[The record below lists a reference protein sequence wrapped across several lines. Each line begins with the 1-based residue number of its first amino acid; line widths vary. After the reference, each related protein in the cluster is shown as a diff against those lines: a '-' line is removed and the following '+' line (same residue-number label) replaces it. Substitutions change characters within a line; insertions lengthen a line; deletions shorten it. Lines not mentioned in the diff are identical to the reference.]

1 MIKILIIG
9 KRGFIG
15 NNLKIY
21 LKKYFK
27 VNHISFSEIRKYKS
41 KFNKFDYVINT
52 SINKNYIKKKYNSKF
67 DNDFKISNLID
78 NDRANYIF
86 LSSRKIYKSKAN
98 IKENSKLLP
107 KSNYAKNK
115 LITEKILK
123 KKIKKKLLILR
134 VSNVIGDRSSVRKIH
149 ETFID
154 VFFNNL
160 KKGYILDNGRDYKD
174 FISVDKFCEIV
185 KKLIQKRLIGVFNV
199 SIGKKIY
206 LNNIVGWL
214 NKFNKQKKLRL
225 IKNKQKTDSFY
236 LNNKKLMSKI
246 SVKNLE
252 SHLMKHCFKISKKI
266 FVN

>member
-123 KKIKKKLLILR
+123 KKIKK
-134 VSNVIGDRSSVRKIH
+134 N
-149 ETFID
+149 F
-154 VFFNNL
+154 
-160 KKGYILDNGRDYKD
+160 
-174 FISVDKFCEIV
+174 
-185 KKLIQKRLIGVFNV
+185 
-199 SIGKKIY
+199 
-206 LNNIVGWL
+206 
-214 NKFNKQKKLRL
+214 
-225 IKNKQKTDSFY
+225 
-236 LNNKKLMSKI
+236 
-246 SVKNLE
+246 
-252 SHLMKHCFKISKKI
+252 
-266 FVN
+266 